1 MKRALDILKFTVISP
16 ETFVILLIYFFW
28 TNDYTFL
35 TLLGEK
41 IRSNEEVWK
50 YVPVLPFLFAGATF
64 KFSSKLR
71 APLENSSNKEL
82 YEWPSYQKIVDR
94 VIASIII
101 CVLCCGVSLAIWIFS
116 SEITKNLLGA
126 LFLASVTVSGISTLL
141 VYLASQ
147 TIREILERYGCS
159 NK

>member
-1 MKRALDILKFTVISP
+1 MKRILDILKLTIISP
-16 ETFVILLIYFFW
+16 ETLFLLLMYFFW
-28 TNDYTFL
+28 KNDYSFL

-50 YVPVLPFLFAGATF
+50 YVPVLPFLFSGATF

-82 YEWPSYQKIVDR
+82 YEWPGYQKVVDR

-101 CVLCCGVSLAIWIFS
+101 CILCCAVSLVIWIFS
-116 SEITKNLLGA
+116 NEIPQAMLGM
-126 LFLASVTVSGISTLL
+126 LFLSSVVISGISTLL
-141 VYLASQ
+141 VYLASHK
-147 TIREILERYGCS
+147 IREILERYGCS